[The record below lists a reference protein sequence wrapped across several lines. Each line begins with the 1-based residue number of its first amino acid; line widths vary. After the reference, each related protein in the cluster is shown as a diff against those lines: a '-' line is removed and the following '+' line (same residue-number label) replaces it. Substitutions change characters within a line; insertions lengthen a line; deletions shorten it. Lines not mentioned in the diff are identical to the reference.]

1 MVMSSQDDF
10 LETMEIWAS
19 TYLFHSLTEFFNY
32 LKISDLSM
40 LQAYALT
47 YIYYNGP
54 SKISDICDHMMV
66 SVAAASQM
74 VDRLEKQKWVR
85 RISSVE
91 DRRVRN
97 VVLSDAGESF
107 VKQSISARRSWLQEL
122 PPQLTIEQQVQVTES
137 LKILISLSRDETGA
151 AKK

>member
-1 MVMSSQDDF
+1 
-10 LETMEIWAS
+10 
-19 TYLFHSLTEFFNY
+19 
-32 LKISDLSM
+32 
-40 LQAYALT
+40 
-47 YIYYNGP
+47 
-54 SKISDICDHMMV
+54 
-66 SVAAASQM
+66 M

-85 RISSVE
+85 RISSAE

-97 VVLSDAGESF
+97 VVLSDTGESF

-137 LKILISLSRDETGA
+137 LKILISVSRDETGA